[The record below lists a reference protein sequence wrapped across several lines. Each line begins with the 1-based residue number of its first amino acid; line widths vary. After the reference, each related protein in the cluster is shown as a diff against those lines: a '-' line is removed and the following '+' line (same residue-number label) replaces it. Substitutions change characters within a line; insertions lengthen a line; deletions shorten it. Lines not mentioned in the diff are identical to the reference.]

1 MFGSVTRLCTNINY
15 NPFYFQ
21 AIDLVTRKSDDE
33 RLKWAFKLYDKDGS
47 GTINVKEMAAVIETL
62 EGLDGKITNKDM
74 IGENGEFNKKSKT
87 YVYAEKVFKLMDN
100 DRDGEINVDEFV
112 KGYQKLKSRQV
123 LNTQYM
129 TNSTLVS
136 LVKMEY
142 G

>member
-1 MFGSVTRLCTNINY
+1 MIPY

-123 LNTQYM
+123 L
-129 TNSTLVS
+129 
-136 LVKMEY
+136 
-142 G
+142 

>member
-1 MFGSVTRLCTNINY
+1 MPNHI
-15 NPFYFQ
+15 YFQ

-87 YVYAEKVFKLMDN
+87 YMYAEKVFKLMDN
-100 DRDGEINVDEFV
+100 DRDGEINVEEFV
-112 KGYQKLKSRQV
+112 KGYQKLKARQV
-123 LNTQYM
+123 IS
-129 TNSTLVS
+129 ST
-136 LVKMEY
+136 
-142 G
+142 